1 MRNDYIL
8 KVKANLS
15 IYARQKT
22 LNILDGAYVSVYKGR
37 SMDFDDLRPYVV
49 GDNVKDIDWKSSS
62 RSRSLLIRRFVAE
75 KRHNVLFVLD
85 TGKKMTGD
93 TSGGE
98 GKKEISLV
106 TFGTLAYLVNK
117 HGDEFASIYNKNNSF
132 EYSYF
137 KTGMFNIENILNKY
151 EYDIE
156 KISNNS
162 IADTLEYVFKTIR
175 KKMIIFIITD
185 LEGME
190 KIDPDTLK
198 KLSEFNDIML
208 INIDDAYLTGD
219 VAYDLEISKYTP
231 KLMLKNNKLAELER
245 KDREERLKEIEKNFI
260 KNRTRIVTVSKVR
273 DIVPKTIEL
282 LERHKNE
289 NIR

>member
-8 KVKANLS
+8 KGKANLS

-22 LNILDGAYVSVYKGR
+22 INILDGAYVSVYKGR

-62 RSRSLLIRRFVAE
+62 RSRNLLIRRFVAE

-93 TSGGE
+93 ASSGE
-98 GKKEISLV
+98 SKKEISLV

-117 HGDEFASIYNKNNSF
+117 HGDEFASIYNKENSF

-156 KISNNS
+156 KNSNNS

-190 KIDPDTLK
+190 KINPTTLK

-208 INIDDAYLTGD
+208 INVEDAYLTGD
-219 VAYDLEISKYTP
+219 MAYDLDSSKYTP
-231 KLMLKNNKLAELER
+231 KLLLRNNKLAELER
-245 KDREERLKEIEKNFI
+245 KDREERLKEIEKNFN
-260 KNRTRIVTVSKVR
+260 KNRTTIVTVSKVR